1 MQFYWEDNPIPATQ
15 ESLKM
20 TCRGTKFKTRTWIP
34 ECVKI
39 AVMIP
44 PPHPPC
50 GVGLKMIFF
59 NLSIN
64 HNYNN
69 YISQQFIES
78 VSVNSILPDFLPYAS
93 ESIQDRLAGPPR
105 NEDRIKIP
113 YLFFRRD
120 SQKCF
125 PDATGFELRP
135 LGLRK
140 SSYLILY
147 RARPLDR
154 RGPPNS

>member
-20 TCRGTKFKTRTWIP
+20 TCRGAKFKTRTWIP
-34 ECVKI
+34 KCVKI

-64 HNYNN
+64 HTCSDTKKKLQGGGGAGKSGVFPPKKELELWSRAY
-69 YISQQFIES
+69 SIE
-78 VSVNSILPDFLPYAS
+78 
-93 ESIQDRLAGPPR
+93 
-105 NEDRIKIP
+105 
-113 YLFFRRD
+113 
-120 SQKCF
+120 
-125 PDATGFELRP
+125 
-135 LGLRK
+135 
-140 SSYLILY
+140 
-147 RARPLDR
+147 
-154 RGPPNS
+154 